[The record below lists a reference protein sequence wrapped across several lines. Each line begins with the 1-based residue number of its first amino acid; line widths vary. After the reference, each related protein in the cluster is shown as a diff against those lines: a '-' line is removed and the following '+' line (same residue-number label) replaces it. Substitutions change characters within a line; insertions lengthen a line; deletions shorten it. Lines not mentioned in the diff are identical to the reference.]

1 MFFVW
6 FLVKNVNF
14 KDRANVRSG
23 VFWGIFFDICSKN
36 NDFNILYNQH
46 YISMLYVLTYFFLN
60 FFAFNM
66 PKL

>member
-1 MFFVW
+1 MSA
-6 FLVKNVNF
+6 LVY
-14 KDRANVRSG
+14 SG
-23 VFWGIFFDICSKN
+23 AYFFDICSKN

-46 YISMLYVLTYFFLN
+46 YISMLYVLTCFSLN